1 MSPRDDR
8 RRWEGMREMGKLKY
22 RDILYGNAQ
31 LGPYPDHLL
40 KRVDRPTN
48 WIPGPVERRDER
60 DTPFRRAWSG
70 EFGEELQRE
79 SRLMTNRYPLGAALE
94 DLQAHINA
102 YKATR
107 NPIAPKEAPLPED
120 PRVMSRHLKSLGY
133 FLGADVMGI
142 GLLPP
147 SAVYIRAVSGDPIEA
162 PYKYA
167 LVFLARKSERTLSAS
182 NGWDDIVDSASF
194 QAYQRL
200 ALQTEVAANYMRRLG
215 HAAEPS
221 NMRNYLT
228 AMPQVILEAGLGEV
242 SRMGIIL
249 NPFLGTNYKA
259 AAVLTNLELEAD
271 GYVDFGLQ
279 EYCDNCTICAEQCPS
294 RAITRGKQ
302 VLYNG
307 YYTWKLNSRAC
318 SDFDILNKEGCV
330 CGRCSIVCP
339 WHRPDMEPRD
349 WAEWDGSIEWLH
361 ETVDRQRERT
371 IANGFVDPRERTD
384 KWWFRLDA
392 PEGQVVVA
400 TGKNK
405 EKICREYPLQEG
417 AESEPAQT

>member
-1 MSPRDDR
+1 
-8 RRWEGMREMGKLKY
+8 
-22 RDILYGNAQ
+22 

-40 KRVDRPTN
+40 KRVGAPTN
-48 WIPGPVERRDER
+48 RIPGPVERRDER

-70 EFGEELQRE
+70 EFGEELQRQ

-94 DLQAHINA
+94 DLQAHINLYRA
-102 YKATR
+102 NA
-107 NPIAPKEAPLPED
+107 NPVAAKEAPLPKD

-142 GLLPP
+142 GPLPP
-147 SAVYIRAVSGDPIEA
+147 SAVYTHGVSGEKIEA

-167 LVFLARKSERTLSAS
+167 LVFLARKNERTLAAS

-200 ALQTEVAANYMRRLG
+200 ALQTEVTADYLRRLG
-215 HAAEPS
+215 YAAEPT

-228 AMPQVILEAGLGEV
+228 AMPQIILEAGLGEV
-242 SRMGIIL
+242 SRMGIVL
-249 NPFLGTNYKA
+249 SPFLGANYKS
-259 AAVLTNLELEAD
+259 AAVLTNLDLQTD

-279 EYCDNCTICAEQCPS
+279 EYCSSCAICAEQCPS

-330 CGRCSIVCP
+330 CGRCTLVCP
-339 WHRPDMEPRD
+339 WHRPDMGPRD
-349 WAEWDGSIEWLH
+349 WEEWKGDLEWLH
-361 ETVDRQRERT
+361 GTVDAQRRRLVASDFVDARERT
-371 IANGFVDPRERTD
+371 N

-392 PEGQVVVA
+392 PGGEVVVA

-405 EKICREYPLQEG
+405 EKVCREYPLQE
-417 AESEPAQT
+417 